1 MDTTV
6 EYWPLTAA
14 ILLTAV
20 TGAALWL
27 FNRQVARDKDNRDDR
42 MARALAS
49 ARKAAGKASR
59 DRKPRRWVRAQMQ
72 LVMLLTEAG
81 GNRPDR
87 GQFEEALAILAKAI
101 PILKAQGLTPE
112 LATAIYYRGRAEW
125 GLGGLEPGWAQLEIA
140 VATFRELLAI
150 EPWPRH
156 LLRGVIVSLPAVILI
171 DIGDRKDDLATM
183 EEGVAL
189 AREAVEAARPRVR
202 IDVSIAQRNL
212 SHALGMLGRKMAN
225 PAMLEEAIEVAHAAA
240 EDIKQKVYPGHWAA
254 CQANLGYAL
263 GALGELRGDE
273 AMLDEALSVME
284 AARESGEMKWRRE
297 GHVML
302 AQNSGSIRLAL
313 SRLRRDPVMLR
324 RAIADL
330 EESLEAFNELA
341 LPFGQ
346 AETSRMLGLTL
357 SALGEM
363 ERDGELLEQAAGHY
377 RIALNIFTRAG
388 ATRHTAE
395 TGEALRR
402 LEDAGKPNA
411 GDNVARHR
419 PHYIV
424 R

>member
-87 GQFEEALAILAKAI
+87 GQFEEALAILAEAI

-125 GLGGLEPGWAQLEIA
+125 GLGGLEPDWAQLEIA

-284 AARESGEMKWRRE
+284 AARESGEPRPRHAAPRHRGSRGIARGVQRTRSALRSGGNIPDAGPDAVGAGRDGTRR
-297 GHVML
+297 
-302 AQNSGSIRLAL
+302 R
-313 SRLRRDPVMLR
+313 
-324 RAIADL
+324 IA
-330 EESLEAFNELA
+330 
-341 LPFGQ
+341 G
-346 AETSRMLGLTL
+346 TGGGTL
-357 SALGEM
+357 SHCAEYLHPRRRHAPHC
-363 ERDGELLEQAAGHY
+363 RDRGSAAESG
-377 RIALNIFTRAG
+377 G
-388 ATRHTAE
+388 
-395 TGEALRR
+395 
-402 LEDAGKPNA
+402 
-411 GDNVARHR
+411 
-419 PHYIV
+419 
-424 R
+424 